1 MINLNPVAILTLLY
15 LFVNF
20 LSMLIGCSNGEIQ
33 VETSIFSV
41 SDESLIY
48 SFLLQTLLLVFFY
61 YTYKFFKNKNKYF
74 LLVLNRKWGFWLL
87 IIQIAFVIFNI
98 QMGVNV
104 AGSVERVEGQSI
116 SNYLFILLQPDILV
130 AVISVCLKSGFLFWA
145 NILVY
150 LVSMFLRGW
159 MGGTFV
165 ILFLILSRYQN
176 LRISVKTFVISS
188 FLLLFFLA
196 TLPAIIEA
204 KWAMRSGMTLSMFIT
219 NINSY
224 FTSESYYAGLNY
236 LLNRFQHVGHLAL
249 IFDSADDLYQK
260 YNAGYFSQYYLDGL
274 PQYIFIK
281 MFNLDSYKLS
291 FYLVQYFFDVTEP
304 TWNINTGIVG
314 WLYILKYES
323 ILFLSYLILLLLIPY
338 YVIGKFAG
346 GRMLNVLACFSII
359 YLFHGWLGAYVNLA
373 LYACVISL
381 VANIK
386 LYRTVYIPRDK

>member
-41 SDESLIY
+41 SEESLIY
-48 SFLLQTLLLVFFY
+48 SFLLQTLFLVLFY
-61 YTYKFFKNKNKYF
+61 YAYKFFKNKSTYPS
-74 LLVLNRKWGFWLL
+74 LVLKRKWGLWLL
-87 IIQIAFVIFNI
+87 IIQIAFVVFNM

-104 AGSVERVEGQSI
+104 AGSVERVEGQSL

-130 AVISVCLKSGFLFWA
+130 AVISVCLKSGFLFWI

-150 LVSMFLRGW
+150 LISMFLRGW

-176 LRISVKTFVISS
+176 LRVSVKTFVISS
-188 FLLLFFLA
+188 FLLLLFMA
-196 TLPAIIEA
+196 ALPAIIEA
-204 KWAMRSGMTLSMFIT
+204 KWAMRSGMTLSMFIA
-219 NINSY
+219 NISSY
-224 FTSESYYAGLNY
+224 FTSDSYSAGVNY

-249 IFDSADDLYQK
+249 IFENADDLYQK
-260 YNAGYFSQYYLDGL
+260 YNAGYFSSYYVDGL
-274 PQYIFIK
+274 PQYLFVK
-281 MFNLDSYKLS
+281 MFNFDSYKLS
-291 FYLVQYFFDVTEP
+291 FYLVQYFFDIAEP
-304 TWNINTGIVG
+304 TWNINTGVVG

-323 ILFLSYLILLLLIPY
+323 IFFIFYIMSLLLIPY
-338 YVIGKFAG
+338 YVIGRFAG

-359 YLFHGWLGAYVNLA
+359 YVFHGWLGAYVNLA

-381 VANIK
+381 LANIK
-386 LYRTVYIPRDK
+386 LYRTVYIPCEK